1 MILYRMATPLSR
13 EPEPA
18 FESRRALKAYHRT
31 HLEWRKRDVETHEIL
46 EEETGVQ
53 KLTEVAK

>member
-1 MILYRMATPLSR
+1 MATPLSR

-18 FESRRALKAYHRT
+18 FESRRALKAYYRT